1 MSHLQVLLLVQAEE
15 KENHPAQQVTRAKQN
30 TGKCL
35 FVQLLSCDLKK
46 APTTKPK
53 AKTSIINTF
62 SEDSL
67 RNNIMP
73 LCFDLIL
80 LHPFSV
86 SLIHLS

>member
-1 MSHLQVLLLVQAEE
+1 MSHLQVLLLIQAEE
-15 KENHPAQQVTRAKQN
+15 KENHPAQQMTRTKQN
-30 TGKCL
+30 MGKCL

-46 APTTKPK
+46 TTTKPK

-73 LCFDLIL
+73 LCFDLVL
-80 LHPFSV
+80 LHPSSV
-86 SLIHLS
+86 SLIHLF